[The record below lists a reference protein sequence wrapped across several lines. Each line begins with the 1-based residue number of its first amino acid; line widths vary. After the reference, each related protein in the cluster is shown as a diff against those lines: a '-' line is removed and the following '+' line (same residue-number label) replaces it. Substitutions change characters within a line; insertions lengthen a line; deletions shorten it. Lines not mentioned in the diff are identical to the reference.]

1 MIDLLLEEVWYPLFR
16 DGPYTTG
23 ETFVYAAVFIFIAYY
38 ALYIFRKINV
48 KLDKHFYI
56 GWTLWIFAMAI
67 VRVLEDYSVLTS
79 RLFITPYI
87 DFLFGGTAIF
97 LIVFFRYLDS
107 RKIISFNRAWIASPF
122 IVIIPSV
129 VFLPLRNFLGVA
141 IVIALVVF
149 FFFALRFLKNT
160 KKLKSFLSF
169 DNRTILLAHLLD
181 ASATFTAIQ
190 FFGAYEKHVLPA
202 YLIGIFGPWIMFPLK
217 IIVVGAVLYYL
228 DSNSKDQYETKYIK
242 LLVYSFGIGT
252 GIRDL
257 LQIMGYV

>member
-1 MIDLLLEEVWYPLFR
+1 MLDLLLEEVWYPLFR

-23 ETFVYAAVFIFIAYY
+23 ETFVYAAVFIFLAYY
-38 ALYIFRKINV
+38 ALHLFRKVNV

-56 GWTLWIFAMAI
+56 GWTLWIVAMAI
-67 VRVLEDYSVLTS
+67 VRVLEDYSILTS

-87 DFLFGGTAIF
+87 DFLFGGTALF
-97 LIVFFRYLDS
+97 LIVLFKHLDS
-107 RKIISFNRAWIASPF
+107 KKIISFNHAWIASPF
-122 IVIIPSV
+122 LLILPSV
-129 VFLPLRNFLGVA
+129 VFLPLRNFLGGA
-141 IVIALVVF
+141 IVVVIVLF

-169 DNRTILLAHLLD
+169 ENRTILLAHLMD
-181 ASATFTAIQ
+181 ASATYTAIA
-190 FFGAYEKHVLPA
+190 FFGAYEKHVLPS
-202 YLIGIFGPWIMFPLK
+202 YLIGIFGPAIMFPLK

-242 LLVYSFGIGT
+242 LLVYSLGIGT
-252 GIRDL
+252 GTRDL